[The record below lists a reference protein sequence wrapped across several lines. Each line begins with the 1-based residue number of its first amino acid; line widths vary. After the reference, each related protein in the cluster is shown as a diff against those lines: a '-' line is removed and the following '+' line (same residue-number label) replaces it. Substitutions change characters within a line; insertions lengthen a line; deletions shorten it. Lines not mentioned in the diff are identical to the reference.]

1 MNSDGQA
8 MNVTLRQMRVFA
20 EVASQ
25 GSVQRAAEALHLSA
39 PAVEAHLAGMFGQ
52 QATIA

>member
-1 MNSDGQA
+1 
-8 MNVTLRQMRVFA
+8 MNVTFRQLRVFA
-20 EVASQ
+20 EVTGQ

-52 QATIA
+52 QATMA